1 MANILSKEQ
10 DEAIRYFK
18 NKLNISEKLYISL
31 INFNLLRD
39 KHEGFGNRLYELY
52 KTDPYLYI
60 RALKE
65 GYVVDQPIEFNEAIV
80 RFYDGEEL
88 AVIHKTTGK
97 RYNVNIKMKK
107 LPDGFTLQTMNM
119 WSWSEVV

>member
-39 KHEGFGNRLYELY
+39 KHEDFGNRLYELY

-60 RALKE
+60 KALKE
-65 GYVVDQPIEFNEAIV
+65 GYVVDQPIEFNEAIP
-80 RFYDGEEL
+80 L
-88 AVIHKTTGK
+88 GK
-97 RYNVNIKMKK
+97 DIM
-107 LPDGFTLQTMNM
+107 
-119 WSWSEVV
+119 